1 MGGEDDVSGGKD
13 QAQAQAQARAPSQAQ
28 ARAHSQAQAQGAF
41 QIDINYEF
49 SAPRYFDFLQG
60 ETSEEAHKAECW
72 FKTACTYAASPFVP
86 KIKPRR
92 SFAFEALCSFQEAM
106 QAEQLV
112 AASLPPEYS
121 KENGCTVPS
130 STANS
135 YSTEM
140 SKANSTES
148 KDNVNSTESKDNV
161 NSTESKDNV
170 NSTEAKDNAN
180 STESKDNAHQDIN
193 KAMEVYTPG
202 AQVMPKVV
210 SSKPSIAKSA
220 GKKSSKQ
227 PNSGGNCGTEVK
239 NARHAINRCIR
250 STSLKKENCAE
261 NSAAQENQAV
271 KRQKL
276 EAGRLRQI
284 LKIKE
289 HILPHKT
296 HPNRPANKEST
307 ASIYKNNERN
317 WNSASKCRTSE
328 QLHKQQS
335 LSHDGT
341 GAPSQNPRALM
352 LTIPKDPGL
361 ETAQRSRPTRFK
373 SVEELEEEM
382 LAKIPKFK
390 ARPLNKKILEAP
402 LLPPLHKT
410 VPQLPEFQEF
420 HLKTMERSL
429 QHSSASSSTDSAVI
443 PDKRRCE
450 SVTAVVLTEP
460 RPPHLETSLRA
471 RPPKV
476 KSSEELEEEELQ
488 KIPKFKARPLNKKIF
503 CSKGDLGVFCNLKRQ
518 VTTPVGFHFATD
530 ERLPLPPP
538 TEIFKKLSLNSE
550 PHHDPVPRLT
560 VPHPFHLLTEERGAE
575 KEMKFVTQLLEG
587 EEKEKEARIPK
598 ANPYPY
604 TTDYPLIPPKPIPKE
619 CTKPEPF
626 QLESLMRHE
635 EELQRRMEELERI
648 EWEEQERRKFR
659 AQPIL
664 SSVPEHVPEVVP
676 RKPLTE
682 VHEFTFHAD
691 ARALERAEFDQ
702 KVKEKENLY
711 KRFREDYETA
721 KKLEEERL
729 VKRMRRT
736 MVPHARPVPTFEK
749 PFVPKRS
756 SKELTKPKSPNLRV
770 NHKERRQSMMSNK
783 ERKQSMTPS
792 LQKNVQMR

>member
-1 MGGEDDVSGGKD
+1 MGDEDDVTGVKD
-13 QAQAQAQARAPSQAQ
+13 QAQAQAPSRARAQT
-28 ARAHSQAQAQGAF
+28 QGAF

-49 SAPRYFDFLQG
+49 SAPRYFDFVEG

-92 SFAFEALCSFQEAM
+92 SFAFEALCSFEEAE
-106 QAEQLV
+106 QAQQLV
-112 AASLPPEYS
+112 ARLPPEHS
-121 KENGCTVPS
+121 KENGCTVDS
-130 STANS
+130 STAKS
-135 YSTEM
+135 CSTEM
-140 SKANSTES
+140 SKVSSTES
-148 KDNVNSTESKDNV
+148 R
-161 NSTESKDNV
+161 
-170 NSTEAKDNAN
+170 
-180 STESKDNAHQDIN
+180 DNAHQDIN
-193 KAMEVYTPG
+193 QEMEVHTPS

-210 SSKPSIAKSA
+210 QQTVNKATCLSRKPSVAKSA
-220 GKKSSKQ
+220 GNKLSKQ
-227 PNSGGNCGTEVK
+227 PSSGGNCTTEVK
-239 NARHAINRCIR
+239 NTTQAINRCIR
-250 STSLKKENCAE
+250 NISLKKENCAE
-261 NSAAQENQAV
+261 KSVAQENQAV

-276 EAGRLRQI
+276 EAGRLRKI
-284 LKIKE
+284 LTIKE

-296 HPNRPANKEST
+296 HPNMAANKDST
-307 ASIYKNNERN
+307 VSIYKNNERK
-317 WNSASKCRTSE
+317 WNSAYKCRTSE
-328 QLHKQQS
+328 QLHQQS
-335 LSHDGT
+335 LTHHDGT
-341 GAPSQNPRALM
+341 GAPFQKHKALI

-373 SVEELEEEM
+373 SADELEEEM

-402 LLPPLHKT
+402 LLPPLQKT

-429 QHSSASSSTDSAVI
+429 QHSSTSSSTDSAVI
-443 PDKRRCE
+443 PDKRPCE
-450 SVTAVVLTEP
+450 SVTGVVLTEP
-460 RPPHLETSLRA
+460 RPPHLETALRA

-476 KSSEELEEEELQ
+476 KSSEELEKEELQ

-503 CSKGDLGVFCNLKRQ
+503 CSKGDLGIFCNLKRQ

-538 TEIFKKLSLNSE
+538 TELFKTLSLNSE

-575 KEMKFVTQLLEG
+575 KEMKFVTKLLEG
-587 EEKEKEARIPK
+587 EEKEQEARIPK

-604 TTDYPLIPPKPIPKE
+604 TTDYPLIPAKPIPKE

-635 EELQRRMEELERI
+635 EELQRRMEELARVER
-648 EWEEQERRKFR
+648 EEQEMRTFR
-659 AQPIL
+659 AQPII
-664 SSVPEHVPEVVP
+664 SNVPVHVPEMP

-682 VHEFTFHAD
+682 VQEFTFHAD

-721 KKLEEERL
+721 KKLEEERSI
-729 VKRMRRT
+729 KKMRKT
-736 MVPHARPVPTFEK
+736 MVPHARPVPTFDK
-749 PFVPKRS
+749 PFVPTRS
-756 SKELTKPKSPNLRV
+756 SKQLTKPKSPNLRV

-783 ERKQSMTPS
+783 ERKQSMMSS
-792 LQKNVQMR
+792 LQNNVQMR

>member
-1 MGGEDDVSGGKD
+1 MRDEDDVTGGKD
-13 QAQAQAQARAPSQAQ
+13 QAQAQAQGQDQGQGQGQAK
-28 ARAHSQAQAQGAF
+28 GAF

-49 SAPRYFDFLQG
+49 SAPHYYDFVQG
-60 ETSEEAHKAECW
+60 ETSEEAYTAECW

-92 SFAFEALCSFQEAM
+92 SFAFEALCSFQEA
-106 QAEQLV
+106 EQVQQLI
-112 AASLPPEYS
+112 ATLPPEYS
-121 KENGCTVPS
+121 KENGCTVAS
-130 STANS
+130 STAKS

-140 SKANSTES
+140 SK
-148 KDNVNSTESKDNV
+148 V
-161 NSTESKDNV
+161 
-170 NSTEAKDNAN
+170 N

-193 KAMEVYTPG
+193 QEMEVHTPS

-210 SSKPSIAKSA
+210 QKTVNKATHLSSKASVAKSV
-220 GKKSSKQ
+220 GNKLSKEA
-227 PNSGGNCGTEVK
+227 NSRGNCRTEVK
-239 NARHAINRCIR
+239 NTKQAIDRY
-250 STSLKKENCAE
+250 CAE
-261 NSAAQENQAV
+261 KSAAQENQAV

-284 LKIKE
+284 LQIKE

-296 HPNRPANKEST
+296 HPNMAANKGST
-307 ASIYKNNERN
+307 ASINKSNERK
-317 WNSASKCRTSE
+317 WNSASKCRTSV
-328 QLHKQQS
+328 QLHKQS
-335 LSHDGT
+335 LAHDST
-341 GAPSQNPRALM
+341 GAPSQKHKTLI

-361 ETAQRSRPTRFK
+361 GTAQRSRPTRFK
-373 SVEELEEEM
+373 SADELEEEM

-429 QHSSASSSTDSAVI
+429 QHSSASSTDSVVI

-450 SVTAVVLTEP
+450 SVNGGVLTEP
-460 RPPHLETSLRA
+460 RPPHLETALRA

-476 KSSEELEEEELQ
+476 KSSEELEQEELQ

-503 CSKGDLGVFCNLKRQ
+503 CSKGDLGILCNLKRQ
-518 VTTPVGFHFATD
+518 VTTPVEFHFATD

-538 TEIFKKLSLNSE
+538 TELFKKLSLNSA
-550 PHHDPVPRLT
+550 PHHDPVPQLT

-575 KEMKFVTQLLEG
+575 KEMKFVTKLLEG
-587 EEKEKEARIPK
+587 EEREMEARIPK

-604 TTDYPLIPPKPIPKE
+604 TTDYPLIPPKPVSKE

-635 EELQRRMEELERI
+635 EELQRRAEELAMIER
-648 EWEEQERRKFR
+648 EEQEMRKFR
-659 AQPIL
+659 AQPII
-664 SSVPEHVPEVVP
+664 SNAPVHVPEIP

-682 VHEFTFHAD
+682 VQEFTFHAD

-721 KKLEEERL
+721 KKLEEERCI
-729 VKRMRRT
+729 KKMRKS
-736 MVPHARPVPTFEK
+736 MVPQARPVPTFDK

-756 SKELTKPKSPNLRV
+756 SKQLTKAKSPNLRV

-783 ERKQSMTPS
+783 ERKQSMIISS

>member
-1 MGGEDDVSGGKD
+1 MGGEDDVTGGKD
-13 QAQAQAQARAPSQAQ
+13 HA
-28 ARAHSQAQAQGAF
+28 QAQAQGAF

-49 SAPRYFDFLQG
+49 SAPHYYDFVQG
-60 ETSEEAHKAECW
+60 ETSEEAYKAECW

-92 SFAFEALCSFQEAM
+92 SFAFEALCSFQEAE
-106 QAEQLV
+106 QAQQLINRI
-112 AASLPPEYS
+112 PPEYS
-121 KENGCTVPS
+121 KENGCTVAS
-130 STANS
+130 STAKS

-140 SKANSTES
+140 SK
-148 KDNVNSTESKDNV
+148 V
-161 NSTESKDNV
+161 
-170 NSTEAKDNAN
+170 N

-193 KAMEVYTPG
+193 QEMEVHTPS
-202 AQVMPKVV
+202 AQVIPKAVQKTV
-210 SSKPSIAKSA
+210 NKATHLLSKPSVAKSA
-220 GKKSSKQ
+220 GNKLSKQ
-227 PNSGGNCGTEVK
+227 ANSRRNCTTEVK
-239 NARHAINRCIR
+239 NTKQAIDRY
-250 STSLKKENCAE
+250 CAE
-261 NSAAQENQAV
+261 KSVAQENQAV

-284 LKIKE
+284 LKVKE

-296 HPNRPANKEST
+296 NPNKGST
-307 ASIYKNNERN
+307 ASIDKNNERK
-317 WNSASKCRTSE
+317 WNSALKCRASE
-328 QLHKQQS
+328 QLHKQS
-335 LSHDGT
+335 LAHDGT
-341 GAPSQNPRALM
+341 GAPFQKYKTLI

-373 SVEELEEEM
+373 SADELDEEM

-390 ARPLNKKILEAP
+390 ARALNKKILEAP

-443 PDKRRCE
+443 LDKRRCE
-450 SVTAVVLTEP
+450 SVARGVLIEP
-460 RPPHLETSLRA
+460 RPPHLETALRA

-476 KSSEELEEEELQ
+476 KSSEELEQEELQ
-488 KIPKFKARPLNKKIF
+488 KIPKFKARPFNKKIF
-503 CSKGDLGVFCNLKRQ
+503 CTKGDLGLFCNLKRH
-518 VTTPVGFHFATD
+518 VTTPVEFHFATD

-538 TEIFKKLSLNSE
+538 SELFKKLSLNSQ
-550 PHHDPVPRLT
+550 PHHDPVPQLT

-575 KEMKFVTQLLEG
+575 KEMKFVTKLLEG
-587 EEKEKEARIPK
+587 EEREMEARIPK

-604 TTDYPLIPPKPIPKE
+604 TTDYPLVPPKPISKD

-635 EELQRRMEELERI
+635 EELQRRAEELARI
-648 EWEEQERRKFR
+648 EREQQEMRRFR
-659 AQPIL
+659 AQPII
-664 SSVPEHVPEVVP
+664 SNAPVHVPEMP

-682 VHEFTFHAD
+682 VEEFTLHAD

-721 KKLEEERL
+721 KKLEEERCI
-729 VKRMRRT
+729 KKMRKS
-736 MVPHARPVPTFEK
+736 MVPHARPVPTFDK

-756 SKELTKPKSPNLRV
+756 SKQLTKAKSPNLRV
-770 NHKERRQSMMSNK
+770 NHKERRQSMMPNKERGQSMMLNK
-783 ERKQSMTPS
+783 ERKQSMIIS
-792 LQKNVQMR
+792 SQQKNVQMR